1 MAGRKELA
9 VREEDNSK
17 VPTIYMAL
25 DLGRRRWTV
34 GIVLPG
40 DRHARLFQ
48 IVAGDREALSVLIQR
63 QREAINDPG
72 VRVVSCYEAGRDGFW
87 LTGACGTSASKIE
100 RWTRR
105 ASRRR
110 GVGGE

>member
-9 VREEDNSK
+9 VRDEDNSK

-48 IVAGDREALSVLIQR
+48 IVAGDREALSVLSS
-63 QREAINDPG
+63 
-72 VRVVSCYEAGRDGFW
+72 VSA
-87 LTGACGTSASKIE
+87 
-100 RWTRR
+100 RR
-105 ASRRR
+105 
-110 GVGGE
+110 